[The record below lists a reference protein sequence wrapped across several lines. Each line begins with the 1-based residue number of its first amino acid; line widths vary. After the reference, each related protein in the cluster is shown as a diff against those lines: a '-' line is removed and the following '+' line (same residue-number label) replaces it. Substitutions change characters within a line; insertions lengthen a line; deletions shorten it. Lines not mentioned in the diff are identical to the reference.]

1 MNPVKTKDM
10 ILRYLKYRLAQVI
23 TTISSVHIEDSLPKY
38 GKALWGTSRLPS
50 AFSREWRRI
59 RENREYMTAGIKEIK
74 EIQTT
79 GDATKVWELIV

>member
-10 ILRYLKYRLAQVI
+10 ILRYLKYRLAQGI

-50 AFSREWRRI
+50 AFS
-59 RENREYMTAGIKEIK
+59 
-74 EIQTT
+74 
-79 GDATKVWELIV
+79 

>member
-1 MNPVKTKDM
+1 M
-10 ILRYLKYRLAQVI
+10 ILRYAKYRLAEGNN
-23 TTISSVHIEDSLPKY
+23 TISSIDIEDSLPKY
-38 GKALWGTSRLPS
+38 GKALWNTVRLPS
-50 AFSREWRRI
+50 AYSREWRRI